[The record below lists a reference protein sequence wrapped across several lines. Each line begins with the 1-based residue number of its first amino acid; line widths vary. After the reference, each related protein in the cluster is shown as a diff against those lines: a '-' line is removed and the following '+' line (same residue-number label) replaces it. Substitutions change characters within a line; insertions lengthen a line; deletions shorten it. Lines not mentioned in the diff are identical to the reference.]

1 MKAKDYLPGQP
12 CVLHWFVKVSVVSRE
27 LPSDKDKTH
36 VKPPFAGEGLLHNL
50 VADEVPLLQVFVQ
63 VLFVHCPQPP

>member
-1 MKAKDYLPGQP
+1 MSGIDYLPGQA
-12 CVLHWFVKVSVVSRE
+12 CVLHWFVNVSSVPRV
-27 LPSDKDKTH
+27 LPSDKTH